1 MNDNFSFN
9 RFWAY
14 FTKLLVER
22 WQTNKMRLA
31 ILFGGIAMIELWIA
45 FATYSRN
52 SSSTDKAVDILL
64 VVFVIVLFILGAM
77 SASEMLSGAQRKAEL
92 ACTLDNLPSPLLGV
106 FLGMFVFGRWPSC
119 APCRDAIP
127 PNRTQIHTAVGRL
140 RVDL

>member
-31 ILFGGIAMIELWIA
+31 ILFGSIAMIELWIA
-45 FATYSRN
+45 FATYSKS

-64 VVFVIVLFILGAM
+64 
-77 SASEMLSGAQRKAEL
+77 
-92 ACTLDNLPSPLLGV
+92 DNLHSPLFGV

-140 RVDL
+140 GVDL